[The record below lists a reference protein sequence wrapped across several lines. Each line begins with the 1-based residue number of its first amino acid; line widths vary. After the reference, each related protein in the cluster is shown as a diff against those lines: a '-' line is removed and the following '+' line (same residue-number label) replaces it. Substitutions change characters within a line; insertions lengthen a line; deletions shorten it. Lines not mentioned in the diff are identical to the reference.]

1 MPPYL
6 DCSRMPFPFLDFPPL
21 PTNMPDSSRP
31 SAVSRASVVNLK
43 AVSSELLVWYRATPR
58 RPTRSQQECRPMS
71 TYMPKP
77 GEVKGNWHVVDATD
91 QVLGRLAARI
101 SIILQ
106 GKHKP
111 TYTPHVDTGDF
122 VIVLNADKVKVTGK
136 KADVLE
142 YDTYSRY
149 PGGRN
154 VYSFKRMTE
163 LHPEK
168 VIELAVRRM
177 LPKSKMGRNIL
188 GKLKIYR
195 GTEHP
200 HQAQQPQE
208 LKIA

>member
-1 MPPYL
+1 
-6 DCSRMPFPFLDFPPL
+6 
-21 PTNMPDSSRP
+21 
-31 SAVSRASVVNLK
+31 
-43 AVSSELLVWYRATPR
+43 
-58 RPTRSQQECRPMS
+58 MS

-77 GEVKGNWHVVDATD
+77 GEIKAEWHTIDATG
-91 QVLGRLAARI
+91 QVLGRLASRI
-101 SIILQ
+101 AVIIQ

-122 VIVLNADKVKVTGK
+122 VVLLNAEKIKVTGA

-149 PGGRN
+149 PGGRR
-154 VYSFKRMTE
+154 VYSFKTMQA

-168 VIELAVRRM
+168 LVELAVRRM

-188 GKLKIYR
+188 GKLKVYK
-195 GTEHP
+195 GDQHP
-200 HQAQQPQE
+200 HAAQQPKP

>member
-1 MPPYL
+1 
-6 DCSRMPFPFLDFPPL
+6 
-21 PTNMPDSSRP
+21 
-31 SAVSRASVVNLK
+31 
-43 AVSSELLVWYRATPR
+43 
-58 RPTRSQQECRPMS
+58 
-71 TYMPKP
+71 MPKP
-77 GEVKGNWHVVDATD
+77 GEVTANWHVIDATD

-101 SIILQ
+101 SLILQ

-122 VIVLNADKVKVTGK
+122 VILLNAEKIKVTGK

-149 PGGRN
+149 PGGRRL
-154 VYSFKRMTE
+154 YSYKTMAS

-168 VIELAVRRM
+168 LIELAVRRM

-188 GKLKIYR
+188 GKLKIYK

-200 HQAQQPQE
+200 HAAQQPKPLQ
-208 LKIA
+208 KA

>member
-1 MPPYL
+1 
-6 DCSRMPFPFLDFPPL
+6 
-21 PTNMPDSSRP
+21 
-31 SAVSRASVVNLK
+31 
-43 AVSSELLVWYRATPR
+43 
-58 RPTRSQQECRPMS
+58 
-71 TYMPKP
+71 MPKP
-77 GEVKGNWHVVDATD
+77 GEIKGNWHVVDGTD
-91 QVLGRLAARI
+91 QVLGRLASRI
-101 SIILQ
+101 AIILQ
-106 GKHKP
+106 GKHKV

-122 VIVLNADKVKVTGK
+122 VIVLNADKVRVTGK

-142 YDTYSRY
+142 HDTYSRY
-149 PGGRN
+149 PGGRH

-168 VIELAVRRM
+168 LLELAVRRM